1 MRYIKTKFAGERER
15 ERERGREQRER
26 ERALENEESTG
37 EHWRAVDAE
46 RVVS

>member
-1 MRYIKTKFAGERER
+1 VRYIKTKFAG